1 MPTPTGYCSIDD
13 VKNIFE
19 LASNIIRIGPD
30 TDGADNITE
39 TGVGDNIYDVERRI
53 DARIRFK
60 YPVPLLVP
68 VDNVVKQIVENQAAY
83 DIYIVVAASRG
94 MEVIP
99 EVVKQWKAQA
109 QDLLKDIIDGR
120 ISLTVLPAEGAGVR
134 AMTSHLR
141 KAREVE
147 VILQDVDDWS
157 AIGYEFIIKES
168 FIVQETEEDDSTRY
182 ALDTDFDVNWREGLM
197 RRVTGSAIVQGQK
210 VYCYFSYLR
219 TRDYQKTLRRENLFV
234 DEHYL

>member
-1 MPTPTGYCSIDD
+1 MSTPTGYCSVDD
-13 VKNIFE
+13 VKDIFK
-19 LASNIIRIGPD
+19 LASDIIRVGPD

-39 TGVGDNIYDVERRI
+39 DGVGDQIQDVERRI
-53 DARIRFK
+53 DARISFK

-68 VDNVVKQIVENQAAY
+68 VDDVVNQVTKYQAAY
-83 DIYIVVAASRG
+83 DIYVIAAASRG
-94 MEVIP
+94 MEVVP
-99 EVVKQWKAQA
+99 EVVKEWRKQA

-141 KAREVE
+141 KAREIE
-147 VILQDVDDWS
+147 VTLQDFDDWS
-157 AIGYEFIIKES
+157 AIGYEFIVKES
-168 FIVQETEEDDSTRY
+168 FIVQETEAEDATRY

-197 RRVTGSAIVQGQK
+197 RRVSGSHIAQGQK

-219 TRDYQKTLRRENLFV
+219 TRDYQKGLRQENLFV
-234 DEHYL
+234 DEHYI